1 MREQV
6 RRVATCSRPIRPA
19 QSYGKYS
26 LYLPIAYEHRETV
39 LEVSLFPPML
49 VLPCYSR
56 KSRMTRYMT
65 EGKIVKG
72 SSDSSDSS
80 DNHCHSTLSAC
91 TYQCSRINQ

>member
-1 MREQV
+1 MGEQV

-65 EGKIVKG
+65 EGKIV
-72 SSDSSDSS
+72 
-80 DNHCHSTLSAC
+80 NAVATAAIIRLFLLAH
-91 TYQCSRINQ
+91 INVLV